1 MMDAR
6 GRALVLWDVVRGFS
20 LAGCVGIVIPVSL
33 YAFCTNQA
41 NPGMLAPMSL
51 FFYAFV
57 CIADAASLTR
67 TDTWC
72 ILLFAQNTFAIS
84 WANAFAMACKTG
96 LLPLDIPFSS
106 DSPFASHCP
115 PVVVASL
122 VTSGL
127 YIAWFVYVHTAVPD
141 AGAQSDALFPPG
153 PIHADPVWS

>member
-6 GRALVLWDVVRGFS
+6 GRALVLWDVVQIFS
-20 LAGCVGIVIPVSL
+20 SVGCVGIAAPAL
-33 YAFCTNQA
+33 AYAIYTGDRAF
-41 NPGMLAPMSL
+41 GMLVPMSFL
-51 FFYAFV
+51 FHALVYTT
-57 CIADAASLTR
+57 DAASFTR

-72 ILLFAQNTFAIS
+72 IFLFAQNAFAIAG
-84 WANAFAMACKTG
+84 ANAFAMACQTG
-96 LLPLDIPFSS
+96 LLPFDIPFSA

-122 VTSGL
+122 FTTGL

-141 AGAQSDALFPPG
+141 TGAQSDALFPPG